1 MISIEKFVFNPFQ
14 VNTYILYDET
24 REAVIVDPGCSDGVE
39 TLSLLNFLKQES
51 LKPVR
56 MLLTHTHVDHV
67 VGCNA
72 LQEALQLAPE
82 GHRAGLVFLDHS
94 TRTAANYGISLDKN
108 PVLSGF
114 FDEGDVLAFGNS
126 GLEVLYTPGHADGS
140 VCFLNREQKFV
151 ISGDVLFNMSIGRT
165 DFPTGDFDLLKKNI
179 TEKLFTLPDE
189 TIVYP
194 GHGPETT
201 IGFEKRNNP
210 FLGGDDFMH

>member
-14 VNTYILYDET
+14 VNTYVLYDET
-24 REAVIVDPGCSDGVE
+24 NEAVIIDPGCSDGVE
-39 TLSLLNFLKQES
+39 TLSLLNFLKQEG

-72 LQEALQLAPE
+72 LQEAIQLEPE
-82 GHRAGLVFLDHS
+82 GHRAGRVFLEHS
-94 TRTAANYGISLDKN
+94 TRTAANYGISLNKN
-108 PVLSGF
+108 PVLSRF
-114 FDEGDVLAFGNS
+114 FDEGDVLTFGNS

-165 DFPTGDFDLLKKNI
+165 DFPTGDYDLLQKNI

-210 FLGGDDFMH
+210 FVGGGDFMH